1 MKYFYVRGPVIKTGL
16 SRFWKNGMEI
26 ILNLTK
32 QFIKIVIFVNSI
44 RSENKSEKI
53 FISSTIRLKWE
64 KSRFPLITHW
74 AGSLVFFSWTADVEF
89 RESGIFKLYLSFIK
103 FFATKFT
110 FWFVISLA
118 SCVTKIS
125 SLKTNLAIRPENAH
139 RIIIIIII
147 KRINRNKLRTKS
159 LCFFGKLL
167 LS

>member
-1 MKYFYVRGPVIKTGL
+1 M
-16 SRFWKNGMEI
+16 
-26 ILNLTK
+26 
-32 QFIKIVIFVNSI
+32 
-44 RSENKSEKI
+44 
-53 FISSTIRLKWE
+53 
-64 KSRFPLITHW
+64 
-74 AGSLVFFSWTADVEF
+74 EF

-139 RIIIIIII
+139 RIIIIIITIIIIIIIIIII

>member
-1 MKYFYVRGPVIKTGL
+1 M
-16 SRFWKNGMEI
+16 
-26 ILNLTK
+26 
-32 QFIKIVIFVNSI
+32 
-44 RSENKSEKI
+44 
-53 FISSTIRLKWE
+53 
-64 KSRFPLITHW
+64 
-74 AGSLVFFSWTADVEF
+74 EF
-89 RESGIFKLYLSFIK
+89 RESGIFKLYLSFIN
-103 FFATKFT
+103 FFASKFT

-147 KRINRNKLRTKS
+147 IIRINRNKLRTKS

>member
-1 MKYFYVRGPVIKTGL
+1 M
-16 SRFWKNGMEI
+16 
-26 ILNLTK
+26 
-32 QFIKIVIFVNSI
+32 
-44 RSENKSEKI
+44 
-53 FISSTIRLKWE
+53 
-64 KSRFPLITHW
+64 
-74 AGSLVFFSWTADVEF
+74 DF
-89 RESGIFKLYLSFIK
+89 RESGIFKLYLSYIN
-103 FFATKFT
+103 FFVSKFT

-139 RIIIIIII
+139 RIIIIIITIIIIIIIIII

>member
-1 MKYFYVRGPVIKTGL
+1 M
-16 SRFWKNGMEI
+16 
-26 ILNLTK
+26 
-32 QFIKIVIFVNSI
+32 
-44 RSENKSEKI
+44 
-53 FISSTIRLKWE
+53 
-64 KSRFPLITHW
+64 
-74 AGSLVFFSWTADVEF
+74 EF
-89 RESGIFKLYLSFIK
+89 RESGIFKLYLSFIN
-103 FFATKFT
+103 FFASKFT

-147 KRINRNKLRTKS
+147 IIIIRIIRINRNKLRTKS

>member
-1 MKYFYVRGPVIKTGL
+1 M
-16 SRFWKNGMEI
+16 
-26 ILNLTK
+26 
-32 QFIKIVIFVNSI
+32 
-44 RSENKSEKI
+44 
-53 FISSTIRLKWE
+53 
-64 KSRFPLITHW
+64 
-74 AGSLVFFSWTADVEF
+74 EF
-89 RESGIFKLYLSFIK
+89 RESGIFKLYLSFIN
-103 FFATKFT
+103 FFASKFT

>member
-1 MKYFYVRGPVIKTGL
+1 M
-16 SRFWKNGMEI
+16 
-26 ILNLTK
+26 
-32 QFIKIVIFVNSI
+32 
-44 RSENKSEKI
+44 
-53 FISSTIRLKWE
+53 
-64 KSRFPLITHW
+64 
-74 AGSLVFFSWTADVEF
+74 DF
-89 RESGIFKLYLSFIK
+89 RESGIFKLYLSFIN
-103 FFATKFT
+103 FFASKFT

-139 RIIIIIII
+139 RIII

>member
-1 MKYFYVRGPVIKTGL
+1 M
-16 SRFWKNGMEI
+16 
-26 ILNLTK
+26 
-32 QFIKIVIFVNSI
+32 
-44 RSENKSEKI
+44 
-53 FISSTIRLKWE
+53 
-64 KSRFPLITHW
+64 
-74 AGSLVFFSWTADVEF
+74 DF
-89 RESGIFKLYLSFIK
+89 RESGIFKLYLSFIN
-103 FFATKFT
+103 FFASKFT

-139 RIIIIIII
+139 RIIII

>member
-1 MKYFYVRGPVIKTGL
+1 M
-16 SRFWKNGMEI
+16 
-26 ILNLTK
+26 
-32 QFIKIVIFVNSI
+32 
-44 RSENKSEKI
+44 
-53 FISSTIRLKWE
+53 
-64 KSRFPLITHW
+64 
-74 AGSLVFFSWTADVEF
+74 EF

-147 KRINRNKLRTKS
+147 IIIIKRINRNKLRTKS

>member
-1 MKYFYVRGPVIKTGL
+1 M
-16 SRFWKNGMEI
+16 
-26 ILNLTK
+26 
-32 QFIKIVIFVNSI
+32 
-44 RSENKSEKI
+44 
-53 FISSTIRLKWE
+53 
-64 KSRFPLITHW
+64 
-74 AGSLVFFSWTADVEF
+74 EF

-147 KRINRNKLRTKS
+147 IKRINRNKLRTKS